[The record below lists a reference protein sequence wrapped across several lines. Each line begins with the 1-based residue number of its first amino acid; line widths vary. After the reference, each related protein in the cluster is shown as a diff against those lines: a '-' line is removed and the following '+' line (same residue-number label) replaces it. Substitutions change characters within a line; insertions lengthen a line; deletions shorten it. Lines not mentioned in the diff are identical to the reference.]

1 MKKLVSIL
9 ICSSILLSMCSCASQ
24 KKNESFNESG
34 ELQSID
40 FGDSYSNEDSANQFT
55 SVNDA
60 DLLTYMEDVVYYD
73 LVDDLDSDEY
83 CVEDVKAMY
92 VSQEYIE
99 EMTYNSQENIY
110 FGYHLSDIRDAFED
124 TPWFFTVDESGQT
137 VVTKYEYKEFEWN
150 FWGMLRDITIGTGV
164 ILVCAT
170 ISLVTAPALPAVSM
184 ITMVAAKTAA
194 TYALS
199 SGAIAAVA
207 GGTVTYIQT
216 GDIKQSLQS
225 AMDSGGKGYKIGAIT
240 GAVAGAA
247 KETLFLRRASANLG
261 SLNNAAR
268 IQRETKWPA
277 DVIAEIHTMDEYRA
291 LSSAQLKPVLVGD
304 KTALVPKDFKA
315 TKANIDLMME
325 GKAPLDSMG
334 NPYEL
339 HHIGQEADATLAM
352 LTQSQHDNIALHG
365 FKKISEIDR
374 NAFAKQRRDF
384 YKMLAKIL
392 TQ

>member
-1 MKKLVSIL
+1 
-9 ICSSILLSMCSCASQ
+9 MCSCAS
-24 KKNESFNESG
+24 KKKTDTPNETG

-40 FGDSYSNEDSANQFT
+40 FGASYSNEDSANQFS
-55 SVNDA
+55 SVNDE

-73 LVDDLDSDEY
+73 LVDDLNSDEY
-83 CVEDVKAMY
+83 CVEEVKAMY

-110 FGYHLSDIRDAFED
+110 FGYHLSDIKEAFSD

-207 GGTVTYIQT
+207 GGTMTYIQT

-240 GAVAGAA
+240 GAIGGAV
-247 KETLFLRRASANLG
+247 KETIFLRHASQHLTMNE
-261 SLNNAAR
+261 AAI
-268 IQRETKWPA
+268 IQRESKYPA
-277 DVIAEIHTMDEYRA
+277 DVIAQIHNMDEYRA
-291 LSSAQLKPVLVGD
+291 LSNAQLKPVLVGN
-304 KTALVPKDFKA
+304 KTALVPKDFKP
-315 TKANIDLMME
+315 TKANIELMME
-325 GKAPLDSMG
+325 GKAPLDSLG

-384 YKMLAKIL
+384 YKMMASLLSK
-392 TQ
+392 